1 MSATFATILGIILA
15 IFASLSSL
23 AVTVYNAS
31 KESAKL
37 KKFDKNPPKT
47 LVIENRSGNVI
58 VLELEKQNDT
68 QQLLRTMDALL
79 GK

>member
-1 MSATFATILGIILA
+1 MSALFTTILGIVA
-15 IFASLSSL
+15 VCASLSSL
-23 AVTVYNAS
+23 AMTVFNATR
-31 KESAKL
+31 ESARL
-37 KKFDKNPPKT
+37 KKFSKNPPKS
-47 LVIENRSGNVI
+47 LVIEKKSGNVI

>member
-1 MSATFATILGIILA
+1 MSATFTTILGIIAVL
-15 IFASLSSL
+15 ASLSSL
-23 AVTVYNAS
+23 AVTLFNAT

-37 KKFDKNPPKT
+37 KKFNKNPPKT

>member
-1 MSATFATILGIILA
+1 MPAIFTTILGIIA
-15 IFASLSSL
+15 VFASLSSL

-37 KKFDKNPPKT
+37 KKFSKYPPKT
-47 LVIENRSGNVI
+47 LVIENRSGNVT